1 MAVTYFKRY
10 RMEFDLRQLGKS
22 LPLAA
27 GYQLVPWSDD
37 LLETHAETKY
47 RCFRDELDACV
58 FPCLGDREGCW
69 RLMNEI
75 SRRHGFV
82 PEATWLIQNDA
93 REYCATI
100 QGIIDVEG
108 LGSIQNVGVV
118 PQHRGRGLGSQLLQ
132 QALTGFRAA
141 GLRYAFLEV
150 TAQNVGAVRLYQRF
164 GFRRVKT
171 LYKASERA
179 SVYV

>member
-10 RMEFDLRQLGKS
+10 RMEYDLRQLGAAAP
-22 LPLAA
+22 LPS
-27 GYQLVPWSDD
+27 GYQLVPWRDD

-47 RCFRDELDACV
+47 RCFRHELDACV
-58 FPCLGDREGCW
+58 FPCLGEWDGCR

-82 PEATWLIQNDA
+82 PGATWLIQNTM
-93 REYCATI
+93 REACGTI
-100 QGIIDVEG
+100 QGIIDLEG

-118 PQHRGRGLGSQLLQ
+118 PQHRGRGLGTQLLQ
-132 QALTGFRAA
+132 QALTGFRDV

-164 GFRRVKT
+164 GFRKVKT
-171 LYKASERA
+171 SYKASERPA
-179 SVYV
+179 VYV